1 MKTKSTIGLAL
12 LAVAAGALASCGPSN
27 PAGSVQFWSSFGAT
41 YRNVLDPIC
50 GQIGKDLGF
59 DVIHESQGSYP
70 DIKKNMMSAIAV
82 GDYPNIAMGYPD
94 HFAEYLGADILK
106 PLDNYLTSDLLEDYY
121 EDYMTENY
129 FYDSSAEKHAF
140 AVPFNKSTE
149 LLGYNGTFVEW
160 CKTKDPSLGTLPV
173 SWQEWAEK
181 GPAYLAVYD
190 ELLDNHYCVYGRQAI
205 DGSVSDLV
213 AKRREGQKDAAGD
226 YHDADGR
233 VALLDFTDVQKKQ
246 TRLMSWDATDNAFI
260 TLIKQWGAEY
270 TELPEEQKTTH
281 PFYRIGDLK
290 FASKANKPKVI
301 ECLRFFKK
309 LNKQRIFGI
318 PSELNSSFS
327 SEAFATGNVMFMV
340 CSSGGLSY
348 NTKTWHSR
356 FRVAPIPYYDDGVTT
371 RKLVISQGANICMT
385 DKGDFDNSFNVIKN
399 LTTGAYQTEWCL
411 QTGYYPCSKS
421 AAESD
426 EYKAFL
432 TEAEPANIQAVA
444 DATGLTYDEVAASVY
459 SSPARVAYREG
470 SALNTNEYMT
480 KVKGWTKFVDAAFIG
495 SSSIR
500 DVVANAL
507 KLTINAEGD
516 VDADDIYNSVINKLI
531 KDESIADNTNINIVT
546 D

>member
-1 MKTKSTIGLAL
+1 MRKTKSTIGLAL
-12 LAVAAGALASCGPSN
+12 LAVAAGALASCGEKAP
-27 PAGSVQFWSSFGAT
+27 GSVQFWSSFGAT
-41 YRNVLDPIC
+41 YKNVLNPIC
-50 GQIGKDLGF
+50 EKIGSDLGIK
-59 DVIHESQGSYP
+59 VIHESQGSYP

-106 PLDNYLTSDLLEDYY
+106 PLDEYLSSDLLEDYY

-129 FYDSSAEKHAF
+129 FYDSSSEKHIF

-181 GPAYLAVYD
+181 GPAYLAIYD
-190 ELLDNHYCVYGRQAI
+190 DLLDNHYCLYGRQAI

-213 AKRREGQKDAAGD
+213 AKPREGQKDAAGD
-226 YHDADGR
+226 YHDSEGR
-233 VALLDFTDVQKKQ
+233 VGLIDFTDVKKNQ

-270 TELPEEQKTTH
+270 TELPEDQKTVH
-281 PFYRIGDLK
+281 PFYRQGDLK
-290 FASKANKPKVI
+290 FASSVNQPKVI

-309 LNKQRIFGI
+309 LNQQRIFGI
-318 PSELNSSFS
+318 PSELNSTFS
-327 SEAFATGNVMFMV
+327 SDAFASGNVMFMV

-356 FRVAPIPYYDDGVTT
+356 FRVAPIPYYDDGVTQ

-385 DKGDFDNSFNVIKN
+385 DKGEFDNSIQVINK
-399 LTTGAYQTEWCL
+399 LTHGAYQTEWCL

-421 AAESD
+421 AAESE

-459 SSPARVAYREG
+459 SSAARVAYREG

-507 KLTINAEGD
+507 KMVINAVGD
-516 VDADDIYNSVINKLI
+516 VNADSTYKAVIDKLI
-531 KDESIADNTNINIVT
+531 KDESISDNTNIRIVK
-546 D
+546 